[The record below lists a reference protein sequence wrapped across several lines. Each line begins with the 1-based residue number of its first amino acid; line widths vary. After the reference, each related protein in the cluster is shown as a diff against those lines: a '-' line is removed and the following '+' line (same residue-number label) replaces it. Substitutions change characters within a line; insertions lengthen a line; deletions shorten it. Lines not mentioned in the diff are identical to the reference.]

1 MNKITKLTSLIKIS
15 FDIVIDIIFIIY
27 SIIYNLIFFR
37 RAFDYQNIIVTASD
51 KYYYDDLIDFL
62 VFFEGKK
69 YFTDVFVYDLGL
81 TEDQIKNI
89 QRMFPFIN
97 LYKFKFENY
106 PAFIGHRDSD
116 TKLGGYAWKP
126 LIIQDVYLKSNKTVF
141 WFDTGT
147 RSNRF
152 FINSLITIKHRGYF
166 STYSPGTIQDWTIKS
181 VVKKL
186 NVSEKDL
193 RKRNLNGA
201 IVGFKQGDTKAKKLL
216 DDWVNL
222 SLKKELIVPNDNS
235 RKNHRHDQS
244 LLTILSYRISPN
256 FFARNKFMY
265 GIKIHQHS
273 KRVIYIHDKLLNNKM
288 KKFRENWYKQNQSI
302 STNTFKKSKIVI
314 FLNIDQFRTIKNY
327 KFKNKLIIVVLQSF
341 SEVLVLENYL
351 ARKKLN
357 VNVLLDSD
365 DEINNNLNFPIFR
378 LKLTEENLKNFLFNG
393 EKSYS

>member
-1 MNKITKLTSLIKIS
+1 
-15 FDIVIDIIFIIY
+15 
-27 SIIYNLIFFR
+27 
-37 RAFDYQNIIVTASD
+37 
-51 KYYYDDLIDFL
+51 
-62 VFFEGKK
+62 
-69 YFTDVFVYDLGL
+69 
-81 TEDQIKNI
+81 
-89 QRMFPFIN
+89 
-97 LYKFKFENY
+97 
-106 PAFIGHRDSD
+106 
-116 TKLGGYAWKP
+116 
-126 LIIQDVYLKSNKTVF
+126 
-141 WFDTGT
+141 
-147 RSNRF
+147 
-152 FINSLITIKHRGYF
+152 
-166 STYSPGTIQDWTIKS
+166 
-181 VVKKL
+181 
-186 NVSEKDL
+186 
-193 RKRNLNGA
+193 
-201 IVGFKQGDTKAKKLL
+201 
-216 DDWVNL
+216 
-222 SLKKELIVPNDNS
+222 
-235 RKNHRHDQS
+235 
-244 LLTILSYRISPN
+244 
-256 FFARNKFMY
+256 MY